1 MDILTLAI
9 AKNKSSSADE
19 TITTENITNAL
30 GYKPADQE
38 DVSKLSDMIAN

>member
-38 DVSKLSDMIAN
+38 DVSQLSEMNAN